1 MASQRA
7 TYLAFNAIAKRSLT
21 TITPTRYI
29 PCQRPSFLPPHST
42 LVSKANKGKKLPKNH
57 FTSNRPAHSE
67 HHEPK
72 KQEKSKRKAAQRTQA
87 SASLRRVAVEAQR
100 NRGTLIRGK
109 GKLRHVDP
117 EAETKDVTAYC
128 AAETYNIHVARD
140 LIRKTGGWKIDPW
153 DSGLFPQVL
162 HLRTAPTITGARQG
176 TEEEGD
182 VFVFPSGCVVTWN
195 VSERLGHNL
204 VERTLVHAAE
214 QSHPDRMEAEDL
226 EYLEDPSREDS
237 EVIGDTIILGT
248 KALDSSSDHLSHLQD
263 HHETDKTLTKIA
275 FSSAL
280 ARSTKLAVL
289 ENSLTKYFSTT
300 QSIPSSLAQGRK
312 PRFGRAFILR
322 KTGELLHIRAQL
334 NLYSELT
341 DALPDMLWD
350 SPHELGL
357 EEHYEALGRELDVN
371 QRIRLLN
378 ERMDYA
384 SEIAAV
390 LRERL
395 GEKHSHLLEWII
407 IWLIMVEVAYG
418 SLHLWRERQERIDA
432 GSTTNL
438 LRRFLERE
446 LERDG
451 KGRK

>member
-1 MASQRA
+1 
-7 TYLAFNAIAKRSLT
+7 
-21 TITPTRYI
+21 
-29 PCQRPSFLPPHST
+29 
-42 LVSKANKGKKLPKNH
+42 
-57 FTSNRPAHSE
+57 
-67 HHEPK
+67 
-72 KQEKSKRKAAQRTQA
+72 
-87 SASLRRVAVEAQR
+87 
-100 NRGTLIRGK
+100 LIKGK

-140 LIRKTGGWKIDPW
+140 LIRKQGGWKIDPW
-153 DSGLFPQVL
+153 GSRLFPQVL
-162 HLRTAPTITGARQG
+162 HLRTKPNTTVTGEGA
-176 TEEEGD
+176 EEEGD

-214 QSHPDRMEAEDL
+214 NSHLDRMEAEDL
-226 EYLEDPSREDS
+226 EYLEDSSREDS

-248 KALDSSSDHLSHLQD
+248 KALDSASTDHASESHSQD

-289 ENSLTKYFSTT
+289 ENSLTSYFQTT

-357 EEHYEALGRELDVN
+357 EGYYEALGRELDVG

-384 SEIAAV
+384 SEIATV

-407 IWLIMVEVAYG
+407 IWLIMVEVVYG
-418 SLHLWRERQERIDA
+418 SVHLWRERQERFDP

-438 LRRFLERE
+438 LRKYLERE
-446 LERDG
+446 LDRDG
-451 KGRK
+451 RVRKRNIPDDS